1 MPTERPPVAEIQE
14 LFEKNNFFPHCQ
26 DIPLNLSQTTALS
39 RYDQSAILAGGEL
52 KEAHEIP
59 NDATNACA
67 FLCLLISDRLY
78 RDEDS
83 VWSED
88 CWKKTTSVVEE
99 IIITS
104 PGSFNRLRDVSKFYD
119 PLGAYQLLRK
129 GGLISN
135 YTLTEEMGEYR
146 LAPEFQAFSVSPF
159 DWSQKTPEQQRQ
171 HVEKV
176 LKVPLSSPS
185 TSEVQATTK
194 LSILVEDCGVTS
206 VAAGFLNQIWHQAE
220 VILSHYKVIDLGGG
234 AYCVTEF
241 GNSVNVTVKGNNPTR
256 RCKNFQSTAGLCA
269 HILAVAETIETLSSF
284 VENFNKKK
292 GKSNSTVHAT
302 FQKGQVKNR
311 KKKRGEKD

>member
-1 MPTERPPVAEIQE
+1 MERGDQEQVQKKEKPTHDTKYEAFHATHWFLIFEAYEQCTRFMPTERPLIAEIQE

-26 DIPLNLSQTTALS
+26 DIPLNVSQTTAVAP
-39 RYDQSAILAGGEL
+39 YDQSAILAGGEL
-52 KEAHEIP
+52 KEPHEIP

-135 YTLTEEMGEYR
+135 YTLTEEM
-146 LAPEFQAFSVSPF
+146 V
-159 DWSQKTPEQQRQ
+159 EQQRVYSQ
-171 HVEKV
+171 QGRRALMDAVTSLQRGDGRPRIALYTCGGYIVLVGCRAGEFFVIDTHPISPELGGDGNGVIKV
-176 LKVPLSSPS
+176 LP
-185 TSEVQATTK
+185 
-194 LSILVEDCGVTS
+194 CG
-206 VAAGFLNQIWHQAE
+206 
-220 VILSHYKVIDLGGG
+220 DR
-234 AYCVTEF
+234 
-241 GNSVNVTVKGNNPTR
+241 NSVK
-256 RCKNFQSTAGLCA
+256 GLCTWLWKRLQA
-269 HILAVAETIETLSSF
+269 SGVDKAKKQSF
-284 VENFNKKK
+284 AIME
-292 GKSNSTVHAT
+292 SDL
-302 FQKGQVKNR
+302 R
-311 KKKRGEKD
+311 